1 MDGGHCFGK
10 RGSCLF
16 LRIFSHPPFIDPV
29 PIGDAVA
36 SGRAP
41 HEPTCPAAGRDR
53 TRALAPSVA
62 VADDPSDLP
71 REELIRLGESATALV
86 DLTASA
92 RRFAAALCVHSSG
105 LFVTNVEP
113 FVPLGVPFDRVRV
126 VIRPG
131 RPDQSV
137 HEATVL
143 CRLRELGLTLL
154 RVDGAKGLVALPLG
168 SPDEIDELMD
178 VTAFDV
184 PALPGPDWDQ
194 KKIYPSVHAGTGYV
208 SAIQRQG
215 GRPFRI
221 QFDAPISPGGVGG
234 PLLDA
239 KGRVLGVVL
248 SRVRAGAGEGV
259 PLAVPVNRLDQF
271 LNHAELTFTPPEV
284 TAGSPSRPVRFRA
297 AVRTFFPSKDP
308 LEVRLILRGWS
319 ESERHF
325 PMTLKDGA
333 YEVESEPLADRPVP
347 ASVWLEAMYDD
358 GTVSARFDDRMVV
371 IEGVRP
377 VRLGDIRLLRL
388 GPRAVALLGNGT
400 TIEGTGISG
409 LGESTAT
416 VAGQALP
423 LDLGRAR
430 MVRVEPPADYP
441 AIACSVVVRRAGHEL
456 GRVTTPIYPADRVS
470 PCLEAIRD
478 GRFIR
483 PAWSDTPVT
492 YLTFEGGSRTRS
504 IPGPSAAF
512 GAGDLKVVLPNAG
525 NHATIDVPRGT
536 AEVVRRTNSYRGVV
550 IETAPPART
559 DRWEFRFEA
568 PHGQNLAAADYPHV
582 RGLDTSGEAAEFRFA
597 PPAGLKGYDW
607 TANQNRGNSGRF
619 VVWEIAVKEGKVER
633 LAIDFVGKCE
643 TWDGIHLV
651 KCFYG
656 MLRYNSTF
664 Q

>member
-1 MDGGHCFGK
+1 MN
-10 RGSCLF
+10 R
-16 LRIFSHPPFIDPV
+16 
-29 PIGDAVA
+29 
-36 SGRAP
+36 
-41 HEPTCPAAGRDR
+41 
-53 TRALAPSVA
+53 RALLLLATGLGLCAPGLA
-62 VADDPSDLP
+62 TAGEPRDLA
-71 REELIRLGESATALV
+71 REELSRLGESATALV
-86 DLTASA
+86 DLTSSA
-92 RRFAAALCVHSSG
+92 RRFAAALCVHPSG

-113 FVPLGVPFDRVRV
+113 FVPPGVPFVGGRV

-131 RPDQSV
+131 RPDQSI

-143 CRLRELGLTLL
+143 CQLREPGLTLL
-154 RVDGAKGLVALPLG
+154 RVEGAKGLVAPPLA
-168 SPDEIDELMD
+168 PTDEIDELMD

-184 PALPGPDWDQ
+184 PAIPGPDWDQ
-194 KKIYPSVHAGTGYV
+194 KKIYPFIHVSTGSI

-215 GRPFRI
+215 GRPYRI

-248 SRVRAGAGEGV
+248 GRVRAGAGEGV
-259 PLAVPVNRLDQF
+259 PLAVPVNRLDEF

-284 TAGSPSRPVRFRA
+284 NAENLLRPVRFRA
-297 AVRTFFPSKDP
+297 MVRTFFPSRDP
-308 LEVRLILRGWS
+308 LAVSLTLRGWS
-319 ESERHF
+319 EGGRQF

-333 YEVESEPLADRPVP
+333 YEVEAEPLANRPAP
-347 ASVWLEAMYDD
+347 ASVRLEAMYDD
-358 GTVSARFDDRMVV
+358 GTVSARFEDRTVV
-371 IEGVRP
+371 IAGARP
-377 VRLGDIRLLRL
+377 VRLGEIRLLRL
-388 GPRAVALLGNGT
+388 GSRAVAVLGNGT
-400 TIEGTGISG
+400 TIEGTGVSG
-409 LGESTAT
+409 LDKAIAT

-423 LDLGRAR
+423 VDLGRAR
-430 MVRVEPPADYP
+430 MIQVEPPDDYP
-441 AIACSVVVRRAGHEL
+441 AIACSVVVRRAGREL
-456 GRVTTPIYPADRVS
+456 GRVTTPICPAERVS
-470 PCLEAIRD
+470 PCLEALRD

-483 PAWSDTPVT
+483 PARSDTPVT

-525 NHATIDVPRGT
+525 NYATIDVPRST
-536 AEVVRRTNSYRGVV
+536 AEFVRRTNSYRGVV
-550 IETAPPART
+550 IETAPPGAPG
-559 DRWEFRFEA
+559 RWEFRFEA
-568 PHGQNLAAADYPHV
+568 PYGQNLAAADYPHV

-651 KCFYG
+651 KRFYG

-664 Q
+664 H